1 MTVTTQPG
9 SSRIFSNEAFGNLVI
24 LLFLVSQ
31 VLDGAFT
38 YLGVS
43 AFGMSEGNPL
53 IAYYMTHHGVGPSLT
68 VAKMLAVVCSI
79 VLHLLGLHR
88 TLGLL
93 TLMYLSMA
101 VLPWTYLLFVAA
113 R

>member
-1 MTVTTQPG
+1 MTVATQPG
-9 SSRIFSNEAFGNLVI
+9 SSRTFSNEAFGNFVI
-24 LLFLVSQ
+24 LLFLISQ

-68 VAKMLAVVCSI
+68 VAKMLAVVCSM

-101 VLPWTYLLFVAA
+101 VLPWTYLLFIA

>member
-1 MTVTTQPG
+1 VTDIVQP
-9 SSRIFSNEAFGNLVI
+9 SSTRLFSEEAFGNFVI
-24 LLFLVSQ
+24 LLFLISQ

-43 AFGMSEGNPL
+43 AFGLSEGNPI

-68 VAKMLAVVCSI
+68 VAKMLAVVCSM
-79 VLHLLGLHR
+79 VLHLLGMHR

-101 VLPWTYLLFVAA
+101 VLPWTYLLFVA

>member
-1 MTVTTQPG
+1 LTVTTQPS
-9 SSRIFSNEAFGNLVI
+9 SSRLFSEEAFGNFVI
-24 LLFLVSQ
+24 LLFLISQ

-43 AFGMSEGNPL
+43 AFGLSEGNPI
-53 IAYYMTHHGVGPSLT
+53 IAYYMTHHGVGPSVT
-68 VAKMLAVVCSI
+68 VAKMLAIVCSM

-93 TLMYLSMA
+93 TLMYLSLA
-101 VLPWTYLLFVAA
+101 VLPWTYLLFVA